1 MEITKQNE
9 HYQIT
14 DSTESYNITGSLD
27 VNLDGT
33 YSFNINMV
41 STKDSSNMNYYKIV
55 NANRININ
63 YDVSN
68 SAVEKDL
75 LNYVKDN
82 MQTILDKV
90 NKQ

>member
-41 STKDSSNMNYYKIV
+41 STKNSSRMNYYKTV
-55 NANRININ
+55 NANRTNIN
-63 YDVSN
+63 YDVSD
-68 SAVEKDL
+68 SAAEEDL

-82 MQTILDKV
+82 TPNIL
-90 NKQ
+90 NKLINK

>member
-68 SAVEKDL
+68 SAIEEDL

>member
-9 HYQIT
+9 HYQLT

-68 SAVEKDL
+68 SAVEEDL

>member
-33 YSFNINMV
+33 YYFNINMV

-63 YDVSN
+63 YDVPN
-68 SAVEKDL
+68 NAVEEDL

>member
-27 VNLDGT
+27 VNLDGP

-68 SAVEKDL
+68 SAVEEDL

>member
-68 SAVEKDL
+68 SAVEEDL

>member
-14 DSTESYNITGSLD
+14 DSTESYDITGSLD
-27 VNLDGT
+27 VNLNGT

-68 SAVEKDL
+68 SAVEEDL

>member
-14 DSTESYNITGSLD
+14 DSTESHNITGSLD

-68 SAVEKDL
+68 SAVEEDL

>member
-9 HYQIT
+9 RYQIT

-68 SAVEKDL
+68 SAVEEDL